1 MEITLILL
9 MINFCCVGIIGYTNA
24 PNNILSQIFNWWTDG
39 KIKRVEL
46 LPPFGCPLCMCWI
59 ISLIYLCFAINWTFF
74 GIMSMITLALLNAL
88 LTKYTLY
95 IIETADM
102 LICRVMAWIQSHLK
116 F

>member
-1 MEITLILL
+1 MYLLNLL
-9 MINFCCVGIIGYTNA
+9 MINFCCVVIIGYLNA
-24 PNNILSQIFNWWTDG
+24 PNEILSSLFNCFTNG
-39 KIKRVEL
+39 RIKEVTL
-46 LPPFGCPLCMCWI
+46 KKPFGCPLCMCWW
-59 ISLIYLCFAINWTFF
+59 ISWIYLLIALPFTWYYFLI
-74 GIMSMITLALLNAL
+74 GVTLALLNAL